1 MAFKLSL
8 SMINFVIIVIFVS
21 VVNTNA
27 FAVEEP
33 EQESD
38 QQVNDFSLAGYGERG
53 KKAWDLAGSSA
64 DISTDNVKLKDVT
77 GNLYGEEENIKLTSQ
92 RGDFNKA
99 QGKVHLEKDVVITT
113 SSGATLTTDT
123 LDWDRKNN
131 KVSTKDKVNIVRDN
145 MMTEAIGA
153 EGQPGLSKVELK
165 QDVKVDILPKEEPDK
180 KGQVQEKVTI
190 TCDGPLA
197 VDYEKNIATFNNNVK
212 VERSDSTIYSDKMDI
227 YFLKTEKAKTASS
240 ADKESKDKAVK
251 DKDPMSNKIDKIVA
265 RGNVKI
271 VRGEN
276 VSYSDEAVYDASGG
290 KIVLA
295 GRPKLIIFSTEDMK
309 NAPLGN

>member
-1 MAFKLSL
+1 MAFKLRL
-8 SMINFVIIVIFVS
+8 SIVIPVS
-21 VVNTNA
+21 AVIFISAVSA
-27 FAVEEP
+27 DLFAAPEP

-53 KKAWDLAGSSA
+53 KKSWEIAGTSA

-77 GNLYGEEENIKLTSQ
+77 GHLYGEEENIKLTSQ

-145 MMTEAIGA
+145 MMTEAVGA
-153 EGQPGLSKVELK
+153 QGQPGLSQVELK
-165 QDVKVDILPKEEPDK
+165 QDVKVDILPKEDPDK

-227 YFLKTEKAKTASS
+227 YFLKEEKGKLDPK
-240 ADKESKDKAVK
+240 ADKTNQDKAAK
-251 DKDPMSNKIDKIVA
+251 DKDQMGSKIDKIVA

-276 VSYSDEAVYDASGG
+276 VSYSDEAVYDAAGG
-290 KIVLA
+290 KIVLV

>member
-1 MAFKLSL
+1 MVFKIKVS
-8 SMINFVIIVIFVS
+8 FVSAVIFVS
-21 VVNTNA
+21 IVSVGA
-27 FAVEEP
+27 FAADQAEP
-33 EQESD
+33 ESD

-53 KKAWDLAGSSA
+53 KKAWDIAGTSA

-77 GNLYGEEENIKLTSQ
+77 GNLYGEDENIKLTSDW
-92 RGDFNKA
+92 GDFNKA

-113 SSGATLTTDT
+113 SSGAVLTTDT

-131 KVSTKDKVNIVRDN
+131 KVTTKDKVNIVRDN
-145 MMTEAIGA
+145 MMTQAIGA
-153 EGQPGLSKVELK
+153 EGQPGLSQVELK
-165 QDVKVDILPKEEPDK
+165 QDVRVDIFPKEEPGK

-190 TCDGPLA
+190 TCDGPMS
-197 VDYEKNIATFNNNVK
+197 VDYGKNIATFNNNVK
-212 VERSDSTIYSDKMDI
+212 VERSDSTIYSDKMDV
-227 YFLKTEKAKTASS
+227 YFLKSEKAKLDSS
-240 ADKESKDKAVK
+240 PDKEDKAKESKAK
-251 DKDPMSNKIDKIVA
+251 DKDQTASKIDKIVA

-276 VSYSDEAVYDASGG
+276 VSYSDEAVYDAAGG

>member
-1 MAFKLSL
+1 MLIRPNKLIL
-8 SMINFVIIVIFVS
+8 AILVILPALLTG
-21 VVNTNA
+21 NL
-27 FAVEEP
+27 FAADEQQ
-33 EQESD
+33 QESD
-38 QQVNDFSLAGYGERG
+38 QQVNDFSIAGYGERG
-53 KKAWDLAGSSA
+53 KKSWDIAGSSA
-64 DISTDNVKLKDVT
+64 DISTDNVKLKDVK
-77 GNLYGEEENIKLTSQ
+77 GNLYGEEENIQLTSE

-113 SSGATLTTDT
+113 SSGAQLTTDT

-131 KVSTKDKVNIVRDN
+131 KVSTNDKVNIVRDN
-145 MMTEAIGA
+145 MMTQAIGA
-153 EGQPGLSKVELK
+153 EGHPDLGKVELK
-165 QDVKVDILPKEEPDK
+165 QDVKVDILPKEEPG

-190 TCDGPLA
+190 TCDGPLS

-212 VERSDSTIYSDKMDI
+212 VERSDSIIYSDKMDI
-227 YFLKTEKAKTASS
+227 YFLKTEKAKTDSLPA
-240 ADKESKDKAVK
+240 AATKENKDKPAKEK
-251 DKDPMSNKIDKIVA
+251 DQTASKIDKIVA

-276 VSYSDEAVYDASGG
+276 VSYSDEAIYDAAGG

-295 GRPKLIIFSTEDMK
+295 GRPKLVIFSTEDMK